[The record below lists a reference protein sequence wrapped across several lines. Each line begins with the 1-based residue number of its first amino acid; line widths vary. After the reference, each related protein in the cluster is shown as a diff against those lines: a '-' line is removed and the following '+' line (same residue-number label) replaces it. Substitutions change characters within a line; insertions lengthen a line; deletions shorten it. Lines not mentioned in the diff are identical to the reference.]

1 MPAWKNQLMEKLQK
15 QEGVANRGEHFA
27 ASRNKEGY
35 LSMLNN
41 PGEHSAASYFKD
53 TLDTSPSLH
62 LATSVICCKILES
75 RHVHTWGHGVK
86 LVVRVRVGMVT
97 YPECL

>member
-1 MPAWKNQLMEKLQK
+1 MSLKNTCPCMLKPTGGKLQE
-15 QEGVANRGEHFA
+15 QEGVTNRGEHFA

-35 LSMLNN
+35 HSMLYN

-62 LATSVICCKILES
+62 VATSVAK
-75 RHVHTWGHGVK
+75 
-86 LVVRVRVGMVT
+86 
-97 YPECL
+97 